1 MCHDCPTPRT
11 RAKGVLREVGTDLLL
26 PLILYAIPVGLL
38 LLSGDL
44 VL

>member
-11 RAKGVLREVGTDLLL
+11 RAKGVLREFGAAVLL
-26 PLILYAIPVGLL
+26 PVFLYVVPVGLL